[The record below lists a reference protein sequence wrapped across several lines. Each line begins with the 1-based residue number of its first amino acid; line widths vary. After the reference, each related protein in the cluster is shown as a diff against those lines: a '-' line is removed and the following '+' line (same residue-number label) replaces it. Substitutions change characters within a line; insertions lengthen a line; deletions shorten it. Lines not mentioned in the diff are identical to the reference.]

1 MRKYI
6 LLLVCLL
13 TLPVF
18 SQYVEKDVYE
28 GVTISQDHHM
38 TVCGVSMGLDVHTF
52 ENKMKQ
58 KGFVVSNNNRDYQS
72 LFGLKGKLFGLPFS
86 FIDIYV
92 PSVDDGKIEKI
103 QIYKKYSNKQ
113 AALSSF
119 NLVKN
124 SINKL
129 YPRRAYS
136 ERTII
141 WGTSDKEI
149 VGIWDIFS
157 QDKTKIIGNIEISA
171 ELFDSNDLTFCVT
184 ISDVPNW
191 QKGTR
196 YTFKSYDLSKYA
208 SSRCDAAF
216 FIEYPTYYELILQPK
231 DEFDFVRFNASSK
244 EIVKICNNPKYSD
257 FEKNLFFYLG
267 IDKLEKPLA
276 SLDKQYCYEG
286 LDSYIYKASN
296 DYSYEKRRYLAA
308 QQKQQSQGMTSGE
321 AMFEIWEGT
330 ANVQKYKKD
339 GTYQARLKNF
349 INTWNAIAG
358 GGSGG
363 GTNWDNLND
372 AQKAVIHQN
381 DNGR

>member
-6 LLLVCLL
+6 LLLVCLV

-38 TVCGVSMGLDVHTF
+38 TVCGVSMGLNVYTF

-58 KGFVVSNNNRDYQS
+58 KGFIVSNNNRDYQS

-92 PSVDDGKIEKI
+92 PSVDDGKLEAI
-103 QIYKKYSNKQ
+103 QIYKKFRNKQ

-129 YPRRAYS
+129 YPHRAYS

-141 WGTSDKEI
+141 FGTSNKEV

-157 QDKTKIIGNIEISA
+157 QDKTKIIGNIRLST
-171 ELFDSNDLTFCVT
+171 ELNNSNDLTFNIR

-191 QKGTR
+191 QDGSR

-216 FIEYPTYYELILQPK
+216 FIESPTYYELILQPK
-231 DEFDFVRFNASSK
+231 GKLDFVRFDVSDK
-244 EIVKICNNPKYSD
+244 DIIKICNNPNYSD
-257 FEKNLFFYLG
+257 FEKNLFFSQG

-276 SLDKQYCYEG
+276 SLDNKYCYEG

-296 DYSYEKRRYLAA
+296 DYSCEKRKYLAA

-339 GTYQARLKNF
+339 GTYRARLKNF
-349 INTWNAIAG
+349 INIWNTIAG
-358 GGSGG
+358 GGSGS

-381 DNGR
+381 DNAR

>member
-6 LLLVCLL
+6 LLLVCLM

-58 KGFVVSNNNRDYQS
+58 KGFVVSNQNYDYYS
-72 LFGLKGKLFGLPFS
+72 DFGLKGKLLGMPYG
-86 FIDIYV
+86 FIDIIT
-92 PSVDDGKIEKI
+92 SSNSDIIKRIHLW
-103 QIYKKYSNKQ
+103 KKYKISSQAYNCFNVIKNNVNKIY
-113 AALSSF
+113 SS
-119 NLVKN
+119 KT
-124 SINKL
+124 
-129 YPRRAYS
+129 YS
-136 ERTII
+136 ERIFSYGDNSKKII
-141 WGTSDKEI
+141 I
-149 VGIWDIFS
+149 NWDIFS
-157 QDKTKIIGNIEISA
+157 SDKSKIIGNISLSTYLGNTTGEHEV
-171 ELFDSNDLTFCVT
+171 ELCIMDIPSNF
-184 ISDVPNW
+184 SNE
-191 QKGTR
+191 R
-196 YTFKSYDLSKYA
+196 YTCQIYDISKYV
-208 SSRCDAAF
+208 SFHCTSGYL
-216 FIEYPTYYELILQPK
+216 FIYPTYGNMTLKPKGKDYFVHFEADEDILK
-231 DEFDFVRFNASSK
+231 VVNNNEF
-244 EIVKICNNPKYSD
+244 SD
-257 FEKNLFFYLG
+257 VEKNLIFSRG
-267 IDKLEKPLA
+267 IQGYGKSIS
-276 SLDKQYCYEG
+276 SLSNKYYYNN
-286 LDSYIYKASN
+286 LDGYIYNASI
-296 DYSYEKRRYLAA
+296 DYKNEKRKHLAA
-308 QQKQQSQGMTSGE
+308 QQQQSQGMTSGE